1 MQWPRQQK
9 SGLFRDP
16 VVAISE
22 LLHVAVNVGNA
33 GCDRSIGKV
42 HRMSALGRLRPPDLG
57 MHISGVGTKA
67 RSRQAFRL
75 KGVEYQVFPANGY
88 EKPELPNYAAHFA
101 AQSAAR
107 RDPVFNKN
115 NHLTN

>member
-1 MQWPRQQK
+1 
-9 SGLFRDP
+9 
-16 VVAISE
+16 
-22 LLHVAVNVGNA
+22 
-33 GCDRSIGKV
+33 
-42 HRMSALGRLRPPDLG
+42 
-57 MHISGVGTKA
+57 
-67 RSRQAFRL
+67 L

-107 RDPVFNKN
+107 RDPVFIKN